1 MINAQVKIIYADF
14 PLNLEVQIND
24 FLKTIDVRQIIKTE
38 YSSSVHSHVK
48 SFSVIIYYVEIE
60 DVRDLKIDN
69 DEFPNLFN
77 VIEIK

>member
-1 MINAQVKIIYADF
+1 MINAKVKVINTDWYSE
-14 PLNLEVQIND
+14 LERQIND

-38 YSSSVHSHVK
+38 YSSSLSSHVK

-69 DEFPNLFN
+69 

>member
-1 MINAQVKIIYADF
+1 MINAQVKVINTDWYSE
-14 PLNLEVQIND
+14 LERQIND

>member
-1 MINAQVKIIYADF
+1 MINAKVKVINTDWYSE
-14 PLNLEVQIND
+14 LERQIND

-60 DVRDLKIDN
+60 DVRDLKIDHV
-69 DEFPNLFN
+69 L
-77 VIEIK
+77 EIK

>member
-1 MINAQVKIIYADF
+1 MINAQVKVINTDWYSE
-14 PLNLEVQIND
+14 LERQIND

-60 DVRDLKIDN
+60 DVRDLKIDHV
-69 DEFPNLFN
+69 L
-77 VIEIK
+77 EIK

>member
-1 MINAQVKIIYADF
+1 MINAQVKVINTDWYSE
-14 PLNLEVQIND
+14 LERQIND
-24 FLKTIDVRQIIKTE
+24 FLKTIDVTQIIKTE

-69 DEFPNLFN
+69 VL
-77 VIEIK
+77 EIK

>member
-24 FLKTIDVRQIIKTE
+24 FLKTIDVTQIIKTE
-38 YSSSVHSHVK
+38 YSSSISISVHSHVK

-69 DEFPNLFN
+69 

>member
-1 MINAQVKIIYADF
+1 MINAKVKVINTDWYSE
-14 PLNLEVQIND
+14 LERQIND

-60 DVRDLKIDN
+60 DVRDLKIDHVL
-69 DEFPNLFN
+69 D
-77 VIEIK
+77 IK